1 MEQRHPARVTARPGL
16 AVPPHAVVELY
27 PRAAVLAA
35 WFNAWQAQAV
45 DGLADCP
52 VVRPD
57 DPFHGS
63 DSQLPGWEPARMP
76 LGSALAMLPAGSRA
90 YCALP
95 VPGDPAGMPLPV
107 ARRAADAG
115 QAMLIDHDEGT
126 VVVTPTSA
134 AGGRTVWHAT
144 LAPRIRPPL
153 PDVRS
158 ERLAIMELL
167 TEAMETVQAS
177 TLPTADG
184 RATARRVAGLATV
197 PMPPGSAGAAV
208 ELARSS
214 ATLITVVTDA
224 LTALDA
230 RGGDAAKVTASLMPL
245 GRAGRRALSTAFS
258 AAGGETQR

>member
-1 MEQRHPARVTARPGL
+1 MEQRHPARVSARPGL

-27 PRAAVLAA
+27 PRAAVLTA
-35 WFNAWQAQAV
+35 WFNAWQAGAV

-63 DSQLPGWEPARMP
+63 DTQLPGWEPARMP
-76 LGSALAMLPAGSRA
+76 LGSALAMLPGESTAT
-90 YCALP
+90 CALP
-95 VPGDPAGMPLPV
+95 VPGDPAGLPTPV

-115 QAMLIDHDEGT
+115 QAMLIAHSAGT
-126 VVVTPTSA
+126 IVVTPTSA
-134 AGGRTVWHAT
+134 AAGRTVWHAT
-144 LAPRIRPPL
+144 LSGRITPAPTDLRT
-153 PDVRS
+153 

-167 TEAMETVQAS
+167 TEAMEVVQAA
-177 TLPTADG
+177 TLPAADG
-184 RATARRVAGLATV
+184 RATAHRVAGLATV

-224 LTALDA
+224 LATLDQGS
-230 RGGDAAKVTASLMPL
+230 REVSKVAGSLVPL
-245 GRAGRRALSTAFS
+245 GRAGRRALATAFS
-258 AAGGETQR
+258 AAGGESQR